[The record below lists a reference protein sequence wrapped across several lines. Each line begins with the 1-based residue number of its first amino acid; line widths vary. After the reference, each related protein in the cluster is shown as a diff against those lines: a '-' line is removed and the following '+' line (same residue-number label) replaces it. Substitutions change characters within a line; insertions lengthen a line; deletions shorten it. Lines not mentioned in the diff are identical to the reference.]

1 MIDRLWGTH
10 LRHWLE
16 LPNTFRLL
24 DRLSSDDAE
33 FTSWHAGGCRVL
45 ACAVKASL
53 TRLRY
58 PGDLS
63 LKILASNESPADHV
77 ILKVKTPSATIWCI
91 DADGTTKERTLIT
104 RFTKREGRT
113 GVRIIDYDETVLDH
127 YGIECPP
134 YKLFKV
140 TKVLSLVIDRW

>member
-1 MIDRLWGTH
+1 M
-10 LRHWLE
+10 
-16 LPNTFRLL
+16 
-24 DRLSSDDAE
+24 
-33 FTSWHAGGCRVL
+33 
-45 ACAVKASL
+45 KASL

-104 RFTKREGRT
+104 RFAKREGRT
-113 GVRIIDYDETVLDH
+113 GVRIIDYDETVLDL
-127 YGIECPP
+127 YEIQCPSN
-134 YKLFKV
+134 KLFQA
-140 TKVLSLVIDRW
+140 TKAPRQVIYRW

>member
-63 LKILASNESPADHV
+63 LKVLASNESPADHV
-77 ILKVKTPSATIWCI
+77 ILRVKAPSGAIWYI

-104 RFTKREGRT
+104 RFAKREGRT

-134 YKLFKV
+134 YKLFQV
-140 TKVLSLVIDRW
+140 TKALSQVNDGW

>member
-1 MIDRLWGTH
+1 MIDRSWGTH

-16 LPNTFRLL
+16 FPNTFRLL
-24 DRLSSDDAE
+24 DRLSSDDTE

-45 ACAVKASL
+45 ACAVKACL

-77 ILKVKTPSATIWCI
+77 ILKVKAPSGTIWYI
-91 DADGTTKERTLIT
+91 DADGTTKERTLIA
-104 RFTKREGRT
+104 RFAKREGRT
-113 GVRIIDYDETVLDH
+113 GVPIFDYDETVLDH

-134 YKLFKV
+134 YKLFQV
-140 TKVLSLVIDRW
+140 TKALSQVIDGW